1 MKRISVFAG
10 LVALG
15 VSSLGIPQQA
25 LGQAYPAKVVRIVVP
40 FPPGGTV
47 DAVARVVGQSLSE
60 KLGQQFIVEN
70 KAGANGTLGADS
82 VAKARPD
89 GYTLL
94 VHASTFVTNPLFL
107 KNVPYDVTR
116 DFTPVSNLGSVP
128 LLVTAHPS
136 APGSNLREFM
146 DAVRSKPGKFAF
158 GHSSLGSASH
168 LAEEAIKREAK
179 LDILVVP
186 YKGTGAVIT
195 DLLGGHINA
204 FVDAMPSS
212 YPLVQ
217 SKKVKPLAVTSARR
231 IPILPDVP
239 TVAESGLAGFEMV
252 SWYGVWGPAKMP
264 KELTDRISAE
274 VAKAIRSP
282 LATQRLGEQGFQ
294 AVGSTP
300 EEFSKYIGTETA
312 KYAQIVKA
320 ANIKPE

>member
-1 MKRISVFAG
+1 MKRNQVFVGLLALGISV
-10 LVALG
+10 
-15 VSSLGIPQQA
+15 SA
-25 LGQAYPAKVVRIVVP
+25 LGQAYPSKVVRIVVP

-70 KAGANGTLGADS
+70 KAGANGTIGADS

-116 DFTPVSNLGSVP
+116 DFTPLSNLGSVP

-136 APGSNLREFM
+136 TPGSNLREFI
-146 DAVRSKPGKFAF
+146 DAMRAKPGKYAF

-179 LDILVVP
+179 LDFLVVS

-195 DLLGGHINA
+195 DLLGGHING
-204 FVDAMPSS
+204 FIDAMPSS

-217 SKKVKPLAVTSARR
+217 SGKVKPLAVTSSKR
-231 IPILPDVP
+231 IPQLPNVP

-252 SWYGVWGPAKMP
+252 SWYGVWGPAKLP
-264 KELTDRISAE
+264 KELSQQISAE
-274 VAKAIRSP
+274 MAKAIRSP
-282 LATQRLGEQGFQ
+282 LASQRLGEQGFQ
-294 AVGSTP
+294 ATGSTP
-300 EEFSKYIGTETA
+300 EEFAAYIQSETG
-312 KYAQIVKA
+312 KYARIVKD

>member
-25 LGQAYPAKVVRIVVP
+25 LGQAYPNKVVRIVVP

-47 DAVARVVGQSLSE
+47 DAVARVLGQSLSE

-107 KNVPYDVTR
+107 KNVPYDITR

-128 LLVTAHPS
+128 LLVTAHPG
-136 APGSNLREFM
+136 APGANLREFIE
-146 DAVRSKPGKFAF
+146 AVRSKPGKFSF

-186 YKGTGAVIT
+186 YKGTGAVST

-231 IPILPDVP
+231 IPMLPDVP

-300 EEFSKYIGTETA
+300 EEFSKYIGAETA

>member
-1 MKRISVFAG
+1 MKRIAVFVG

-15 VSSLGIPQQA
+15 VSLSA
-25 LGQAYPAKVVRIVVP
+25 FGQAYPTKVVRIVVP

-60 KLGQQFIVEN
+60 KLGQQFIVDN
-70 KAGANGTLGADS
+70 KAGANGTIGADS

-128 LLVTAHPS
+128 LLITAHPNV
-136 APGSNLREFM
+136 PGSNLREFI
-146 DAVRSKPGKFAF
+146 DAVRGKPGKYAF

-204 FVDAMPSS
+204 FIDAMPSS

-217 SKKVKPLAVTSARR
+217 SGKVKPLAVTSSKR
-231 IPILPDVP
+231 IPQLPNVP

-252 SWYGVWGPAKMP
+252 SWYGVWGPAKLP
-264 KELTDRISAE
+264 KELAQQISAE
-274 VAKAIRSP
+274 MAKAIRSP
-282 LATQRLGEQGFQ
+282 LASQRLGEQGFQ
-294 AVGSTP
+294 ATGSTP
-300 EEFSKYIGTETA
+300 EEFAAYIQSETG
-312 KYAQIVKA
+312 KYARIVKD

>member
-1 MKRISVFAG
+1 MKRSRVLVGLLAG
-10 LVALG
+10 LLALG
-15 VSSLGIPQQA
+15 ISLSA
-25 LGQAYPAKVVRIVVP
+25 LGQAYPSRVVRIVVP

-47 DAVARVVGQSLSE
+47 DAVARVLGQNLSE

-82 VAKARPD
+82 VAKAKPD

-107 KNVPYDVTR
+107 KNVPYDITR
-116 DFTPVSNLGSVP
+116 DFAPVSNLGSVP
-128 LLVTAHPS
+128 LLITAHPS
-136 APGSNLREFM
+136 VPGSNLREFI
-146 DAVRSKPGKFAF
+146 DAVRGKPGKYAF

-179 LDILVVP
+179 LDILVVA

-204 FVDAMPSS
+204 FIDAMPSS

-217 SKKVKPLAVTSARR
+217 SGKVKPLAVTSSKR
-231 IPILPDVP
+231 IPQLPNVP

-252 SWYGVWGPAKMP
+252 SWYGVWAPAKLP
-264 KELTDRISAE
+264 KELAQQISAE
-274 VAKAIRSP
+274 MAKAIRSP
-282 LATQRLGEQGFQ
+282 LASQRLGEQGFQ
-294 AVGSTP
+294 ASGSTP
-300 EEFSKYIGTETA
+300 EEFAGYIQNETG
-312 KYAQIVKA
+312 KYARIVKD

>member
-1 MKRISVFAG
+1 MKRIAVLVG
-10 LVALG
+10 LV
-15 VSSLGIPQQA
+15 SLGISVSA
-25 LGQAYPAKVVRIVVP
+25 LGQAYPSKVVRIVVP

-116 DFTPVSNLGSVP
+116 DFTPLSNLGSVP

-136 APGSNLREFM
+136 TPGSNLREFI
-146 DAVRSKPGKFAF
+146 DAMRAKPGKYAF

-179 LDILVVP
+179 LDFLVVA

-195 DLLGGHINA
+195 DLLGGHING
-204 FVDAMPSS
+204 FIDAMPSS

-217 SKKVKPLAVTSARR
+217 SGKVKPLAVTSSKR
-231 IPILPDVP
+231 IPQLPNVP

-252 SWYGVWGPAKMP
+252 SWYGVWGPAKLP
-264 KELTDRISAE
+264 KELSQQISAE
-274 VAKAIRSP
+274 MAKAIRSP
-282 LATQRLGEQGFQ
+282 LASQRLGEQGFQ
-294 AVGSTP
+294 ATGSTP
-300 EEFSKYIGTETA
+300 EEFAAYIQSETG
-312 KYAQIVKA
+312 KYARIVKD

>member
-1 MKRISVFAG
+1 MKRSRVLVGLLAG
-10 LVALG
+10 LLALG
-15 VSSLGIPQQA
+15 ISLSA
-25 LGQAYPAKVVRIVVP
+25 LGQAYPSRVVRIVVP

-47 DAVARVVGQSLSE
+47 DAVARVLGQNLSE

-82 VAKARPD
+82 VAKAKPD

-107 KNVPYDVTR
+107 KNVPYDITR
-116 DFTPVSNLGSVP
+116 DFAPVSNLGSVP
-128 LLVTAHPS
+128 LLITAHPS
-136 APGSNLREFM
+136 VPGSNLREFI
-146 DAVRSKPGKFAF
+146 DAVRGKPGKYAF

-179 LDILVVP
+179 LDILVVA

-204 FVDAMPSS
+204 FIDAMPSS

-217 SKKVKPLAVTSARR
+217 SGKVKPLAVTSSKR
-231 IPILPDVP
+231 IPQLPNVP

-252 SWYGVWGPAKMP
+252 SWYGVWAPAKLP
-264 KELTDRISAE
+264 KELAQQISAE
-274 VAKAIRSP
+274 MAKAIRSP
-282 LATQRLGEQGFQ
+282 LASQRLGEQGFQ
-294 AVGSTP
+294 ASGSTP
-300 EEFSKYIGTETA
+300 EEFAAYIQNETG
-312 KYAQIVKA
+312 KYARIVKD

>member
-1 MKRISVFAG
+1 MKRIRVLVG
-10 LVALG
+10 LLAFGISLSALG
-15 VSSLGIPQQA
+15 ET
-25 LGQAYPAKVVRIVVP
+25 YPSKVVRIVVP

-60 KLGQQFIVEN
+60 KLGQQFIVDN
-70 KAGANGTLGADS
+70 KAGANGTIGADS

-116 DFTPVSNLGSVP
+116 DFAPVSNLGSVP
-128 LLVTAHPS
+128 LLITAHPNV
-136 APGSNLREFM
+136 PGSNLREFI
-146 DAVRSKPGKFAF
+146 DAVRGKPGKYAF

-204 FVDAMPSS
+204 FIDAMPSS

-217 SKKVKPLAVTSARR
+217 SGKVKPLAVTSSKR
-231 IPILPDVP
+231 IPQLPNVP

-252 SWYGVWGPAKMP
+252 SWYGVWAPAKLP
-264 KELTDRISAE
+264 QELAQQISAE
-274 VAKAIRSP
+274 MAKAIRSP
-282 LATQRLGEQGFQ
+282 LASQRLGEQGFQ
-294 AVGSTP
+294 ATGSTP
-300 EEFSKYIGTETA
+300 EEFAAYIQSETG
-312 KYAQIVKA
+312 KYARIVKD

>member
-1 MKRISVFAG
+1 VLVGLLAFGISLSA
-10 LVALG
+10 
-15 VSSLGIPQQA
+15 P
-25 LGQAYPAKVVRIVVP
+25 GQTYPSKVVRIVVP

-47 DAVARVVGQSLSE
+47 DTVARVVGQSLSE

-70 KAGANGTLGADS
+70 KAGANGTIGADS

-116 DFTPVSNLGSVP
+116 DFTPLSNLGSVP

-136 APGSNLREFM
+136 TPGSNLREFI
-146 DAVRSKPGKFAF
+146 DAMRAKPGKYAF

-179 LDILVVP
+179 LDFLVVS

-195 DLLGGHINA
+195 DLLGGHING
-204 FVDAMPSS
+204 FIDAMPSS

-217 SKKVKPLAVTSARR
+217 SGKVKPLAVTSSKR
-231 IPILPDVP
+231 IPQLPNVP

-252 SWYGVWGPAKMP
+252 SWYGVWGPAKLP
-264 KELTDRISAE
+264 KELSQQISAE
-274 VAKAIRSP
+274 MAKAIRSP
-282 LATQRLGEQGFQ
+282 LASQRLGEQGFQ
-294 AVGSTP
+294 ATGSTP
-300 EEFSKYIGTETA
+300 EEFAAYIQSETG
-312 KYAQIVKA
+312 KYARIVKD

>member
-1 MKRISVFAG
+1 MKRNQVLVGLLALGISV
-10 LVALG
+10 
-15 VSSLGIPQQA
+15 SA
-25 LGQAYPAKVVRIVVP
+25 LGQTYPSKVVRIVVP

-47 DAVARVVGQSLSE
+47 DTVARVVGQSLSD

-70 KAGANGTLGADS
+70 KAGANGTIGADS
-82 VAKARPD
+82 VAKAKPD

-107 KNVPYDVTR
+107 KNVPYDVAR
-116 DFTPVSNLGSVP
+116 DFTPLSNLGSVP

-136 APGSNLREFM
+136 TPGSNLREFI
-146 DAVRSKPGKFAF
+146 DAMRAKPGKYAF

-179 LDILVVP
+179 LDFLVVS

-195 DLLGGHINA
+195 DLLGGHING
-204 FVDAMPSS
+204 FIDAMPSS

-217 SKKVKPLAVTSARR
+217 SGKVKPLAVTSSKR
-231 IPILPDVP
+231 IPQLPNVP

-252 SWYGVWGPAKMP
+252 SWYGVWGPAKLP
-264 KELTDRISAE
+264 KELSQQISAE
-274 VAKAIRSP
+274 MAKAIRSP
-282 LATQRLGEQGFQ
+282 LASQRLGEQGFQ
-294 AVGSTP
+294 ATGSSP
-300 EEFSKYIGTETA
+300 EEFAAYIQSETG
-312 KYAQIVKA
+312 KYARIVKD